1 MDLGDMQVKK
11 EQFEEENKKLKDKL
25 KEKTY
30 ELNQAAAKI
39 NGVQCKQGEDFNRQ
53 SLDGRHI
60 RDLENDIKRLE
71 EDRDDLEKQ
80 LSEEAQLTLEL
91 KFEKEGVDL
100 KFARLQKRIL
110 DLEQFKMESSSL
122 SAELKNQREE
132 ELKRIEEDSGK
143 LSKEHLTKNIKD
155 SVKLKPKK
163 FKTA

>member
-1 MDLGDMQVKK
+1 
-11 EQFEEENKKLKDKL
+11 
-25 KEKTY
+25 
-30 ELNQAAAKI
+30 
-39 NGVQCKQGEDFNRQ
+39 
-53 SLDGRHI
+53 
-60 RDLENDIKRLE
+60 LENDIKRLE

-155 SVKLKPKK
+155 SVKIKPKK
-163 FKTA
+163 FKTAQELELVVESLRRVIEKQIVEMDLLKGKNAKLGTLVEKKSNEPAMLLKIGDLETQLETFLK

>member
-1 MDLGDMQVKK
+1 MAS
-11 EQFEEENKKLKDKL
+11 
-25 KEKTY
+25 EK
-30 ELNQAAAKI
+30 AGKSD
-39 NGVQCKQGEDFNRQ
+39 DFNRQ
-53 SLDGRHI
+53 SLDTKRI
-60 RDLENDIKRLE
+60 RELESDIRRLE

-100 KFARLQKRIL
+100 KFARLQKRIA

-143 LSKEHLTKNIKD
+143 LSKEHLTKKQGD
-155 SVKLKPKK
+155 SVKIKPKK
-163 FKTA
+163 HKTAQELELVVESLRRVIEK